1 MKNGKQQQAVAVGRG
16 LITILSSVLIFA
28 SCQTKPKVATSA
40 YADLRDDYLAAYYAS
55 NPEAAVFLGKHEF
68 DGKLDLPTPAYWQKQ
83 RAELARFDSAFARL
97 DTTQLSADEQIDYR
111 LMQAHVQSE
120 INSIDSIRVAEDPY
134 TYTVDFSSYVERTFG
149 TPAGRMKSVIEK
161 ARLVP
166 DWVAA
171 VKENIGPHP
180 SREHVLVAIDAQNG
194 TADYLL
200 GEVQQAFAKT
210 GTTAEQQELTSTT
223 KQAAEALRGLVSHLQ
238 KTVLPR
244 ATGSFAIGR
253 GNLRRMLLYN
263 EHLAANPDSL
273 LAVGMAN
280 LRREQA
286 EFALAARV
294 IDPTKTPIQVFRH
307 MQQEHPAADK
317 LVASTN
323 AHCEAIR
330 QFLLDKKIVSVPS
343 EVRATVTKTPEFMVG
358 ATAAMNTP
366 GPFEDKAA
374 AQAYYYVTLPK
385 KAWSARQQEEW
396 LAQFNRYVAEV
407 ISIHEAYPGH
417 YVQFLHLNASPVSEV
432 RKVFSSYAFV
442 EGWAHYTE
450 QMMLEEGFGNTDP
463 KTAAKYKMAQLSE
476 SLLRYCRLVCAI
488 NLHTHGWTVDR
499 ATKFMQANC
508 YYEEKP
514 AHEEALRGTYDPGYL
529 SYSLGKL
536 QLLALRSEYRQQ
548 MGKSFSLK
556 TFHDRV
562 LDQGMLPVNELR
574 RVLLAPPVRAAQ

>member
-1 MKNGKQQQAVAVGRG
+1 MTNTMKFTPY
-16 LITILSSVLIFA
+16 LLLLSLA
-28 SCQTKPKVATSA
+28 ACQTKPTPTSG
-40 YADLRDDYLAAYYAS
+40 YADLRDHYLAAYYA
-55 NPEAAVFLGKHEF
+55 NDPEGAVALGKHEF
-68 DGKLDLPTPAYWQKQ
+68 DGKLSLPTKAWWQQQ
-83 RAELARFDSAFARL
+83 RAELAHFDSAFAKL
-97 DTTQLSADEQIDYR
+97 DTAQLSADEQVDYR
-111 LMQAHVQSE
+111 LMQANVQSE
-120 INSIDSIRVAEDPY
+120 INDIDSIRVAEDPY
-134 TYTVDFSSYVERTFG
+134 TYSVDFSSYVERTFG
-149 TPAGRMKSVIEK
+149 TPTGRMQSVIEK

-171 VKENIGPHP
+171 VNENIGPHP
-180 SREHVLVAIDAQNG
+180 SREHVLVAIDAQTG

-210 GTTAEQQELTSTT
+210 GTAAQQAELTSAT
-223 KQAAEALRGLVSHLQ
+223 KQAAEALRGLVNHLQ

-244 ATGSFAIGR
+244 ATGSFAIGA
-253 GNLRRMLLYN
+253 GNFRRMLLHN
-263 EHLAANPDSL
+263 EQLAANPDSI

-286 EFALAARV
+286 EFAAAARV
-294 IDPTKTPIQVFRH
+294 IDPTKTALQVFRQ
-307 MQQEHPAADK
+307 MQQEHPTADK

-343 EVRATVTKTPEFMVG
+343 EVRASVTKTPEFMVG

-366 GPFEDKAA
+366 GPFEAKAV

-385 KAWSARQQEEW
+385 KTWPTGQQTEW
-396 LAQFNRYVAEV
+396 LTQFNRYVAEV

-488 NLHTHGWTVDR
+488 NLHTHGWTVDQ
-499 ATKFMQANC
+499 ATKFIQTNC

-536 QLLALRSEYRQQ
+536 QLLALRDEYRKK

-556 TFHDRV
+556 TFHDQV
-562 LDQGMLPVNELR
+562 LDHGMLPVNELKY
-574 RVLLAPPVRAAQ
+574 VLAN